1 MYLSKFINRLQTTKL
16 NEMPF
21 WKRWTVKAVRFVL
34 YNHYYVHKLDTVF
47 VNLQTL
53 EVLIKV
59 NKRYESP
66 LSTQFG
72 SNSKYI
78 MGAETFQR
86 VKHIIKTRDE
96 KYFRQFQKKNNVR
109 R

>member
-1 MYLSKFINRLQTTKL
+1 MKHENIHRLETKKL
-16 NEMPF
+16 NELPYI
-21 WKRWTVKAVRFVL
+21 KRWTVKFIRCIL

-53 EVLIKV
+53 EVKIIV

-72 SNSKYI
+72 SNSKFI
-78 MGAETFQR
+78 MDSGTFQR
-86 VKHIIKTRDE
+86 VKQIIKNRDA
-96 KYFRQFQKKNNVR
+96 KDFSHMQKKTHCH
-109 R
+109 

>member
-1 MYLSKFINRLQTTKL
+1 MAKL
-16 NEMPF
+16 NELHF
-21 WKRWTVKAVRFVL
+21 LKRWAWKAVIFVL

-53 EVLIKV
+53 EVMIKV

-72 SNSKYI
+72 SSSKFI
-78 MGAETFQR
+78 MGSETFQR
-86 VKHIIKTRDE
+86 VKQILKTRDE
-96 KYFRQFQKKNNVR
+96 KYFRQLQKKTNAFMR
-109 R
+109 